1 MREKLRTPEARRPT
15 MGVLAMAALLLLVPA
30 PGPAQ
35 ANAPGDH
42 GQSAGSSWQG
52 HSPPGWSAGAVARG
66 TGFSRLGGSTRVREV
81 QRKLNR
87 LGYASGEVDGLFG
100 PITDGAVRRFQ
111 RSSRLSADGIVG
123 QHTLGKLRS
132 RSRRLERLLARGV
145 GFSKPG
151 GSSRVRALQ
160 RKLNRL
166 SYSTGVVDGLFGPLT
181 DGAVRRFQS
190 RHGLR
195 VDGIVGLETMARLQL
210 KTQPDREIESPAPI
224 PREVPD
230 RAPSG
235 QRGIESPAPTPP
247 RGPARAPS
255 GHRAPGESSRG
266 TPWAPWQGQP
276 LLAQWATILL
286 WTVNALLLVTALA
299 LVIWRI
305 SSGPRRVGHPAARL
319 REAPEGA
326 GLDRPV
332 PVAQDAY
339 RLSVSKVPSP
349 PPIERLGARLSL
361 SRQRTAES
369 TDTVDVE
376 LRLFAESAERHW
388 EAEVPGP
395 RLTAVAVAA
404 EDMHERVRSLVV
416 PDRLPTVAAAL
427 NEHGVD
433 VQSHYLEEVSFVVEL
448 TREVERELLKRGW
461 A

>member
-1 MREKLRTPEARRPT
+1 MREKLRTIDARRPPI
-15 MGVLAMAALLLLVPA
+15 GVLAMAALLLLMPA

-35 ANAPGDH
+35 ADALGAHDE
-42 GQSAGSSWQG
+42 SAGSSWQG
-52 HSPPGWSAGAVARG
+52 HPPPDWSAGAVAHG
-66 TGFSRLGGSTRVREV
+66 TGFSRLNGSTRVREV

-111 RSSRLSADGIVG
+111 RGSGLLADGIVG
-123 QHTLGKLRS
+123 QHTLEKLRS

-145 GFSKPG
+145 GFSTPG
-151 GSSRVRALQ
+151 GSFRVRALQ
-160 RKLNRL
+160 HKLNRL
-166 SYSTGVVDGLFGPLT
+166 GYASGEVDGLFGPIT
-181 DGAVRRFQS
+181 GGAVRRFQS
-190 RHGLR
+190 RHGLK
-195 VDGIVGLETMARLQL
+195 VDGTVGPETMGRLHL
-210 KTQPDREIESPAPI
+210 KRQASH
-224 PREVPD
+224 
-230 RAPSG
+230 
-235 QRGIESPAPTPP
+235 RGIESRAPKPP
-247 RGPARAPS
+247 GGLNRAPS
-255 GHRAPGESSRG
+255 GHSGRGERPRG

-276 LLAQWATILL
+276 LLAQWATMLL
-286 WTVNALLLVTALA
+286 WTLNALLLLTALA

-305 SSGPRRVGHPAARL
+305 SSASPRVGHPAARR

-332 PVAQDAY
+332 TVAQDAY
-339 RLSVSKVPSP
+339 RASVRKVPSP

-361 SRQRTAES
+361 SRRQQTAES

-388 EAEVPGP
+388 EAEVQDPN
-395 RLTAVAVAA
+395 LTAVAVAA

-416 PDRLPTVAAAL
+416 PERLPTVAAAL
-427 NEHGVD
+427 NDHGVE

>member
-1 MREKLRTPEARRPT
+1 MREKLRTLDARRPT
-15 MGVLAMAALLLLVPA
+15 IGVLAMAAALLLVPA

-35 ANAPGDH
+35 ANTPGAHDE
-42 GQSAGSSWQG
+42 SAASSWQG
-52 HSPPGWSAGAVARG
+52 HSPPGWSAGAVAHG

-111 RSSRLSADGIVG
+111 RVSGLSADAIVG
-123 QHTLGKLRS
+123 QHTLEKLRS

-166 SYSTGVVDGLFGPLT
+166 GYAAGAIDGLFGPIT

-190 RHGLR
+190 RHGLK
-195 VDGIVGLETMARLQL
+195 VDGIVGPETMGRLHL
-210 KTQPDREIESPAPI
+210 KTQPH
-224 PREVPD
+224 
-230 RAPSG
+230 
-235 QRGIESPAPTPP
+235 RGIESRAPKPP
-247 RGPARAPS
+247 GGPNRVPS
-255 GHRAPGESSRG
+255 GHRGPEESPRG

-286 WTVNALLLVTALA
+286 WTLNALLLLTALA
-299 LVIWRI
+299 LVISRI
-305 SSGPRRVGHPAARL
+305 SSASSRVGHPAAPR
-319 REAPEGA
+319 REAPEGP

-332 PVAQDAY
+332 TVAQDAY
-339 RLSVSKVPSP
+339 RASVRKLPPP

-361 SRQRTAES
+361 SRRQRTAEG

-388 EAEVPGP
+388 EAEVPDP
-395 RLTAVAVAA
+395 NLTAVAVAA
-404 EDMHERVRSLVV
+404 DDMHDRVRSLVV
-416 PDRLPTVAAAL
+416 PERLPTVAAAL

-461 A
+461 T